1 MERNMYELPDFSQ
14 CVERVI
20 HRFLADCTSIDE
32 AYTEAV
38 SLRQDHI
45 LFSFGSIDTIGSQL
59 PIRDYRAESLLAYW
73 EQHEARA
80 AWKLNPDP
88 HGWNLFVPALISAF
102 EGIIE
107 DVNSEL
113 RYWLNESI
121 SLYSEDFEALNALIQ
136 NHNNPHISD
145 QFGRAVFAPA
155 MVEVVEVE
163 MDDSTNAYY
172 VRLLPEPDFIPPDI
186 QSVYFDTI
194 KIEDEPMTVLLNEA
208 LWYWERTVVENN
220 KTIVYIA
227 ALTSYDH
234 RLIIRTENEGTL
246 SDHRYAYFVDS
257 GYSQIF
263 ESDEV
268 DDMLD
273 WIQDMGFDPMLF
285 C

>member
-1 MERNMYELPDFSQ
+1 
-14 CVERVI
+14 
-20 HRFLADCTSIDE
+20 
-32 AYTEAV
+32 
-38 SLRQDHI
+38 
-45 LFSFGSIDTIGSQL
+45 
-59 PIRDYRAESLLAYW
+59 
-73 EQHEARA
+73 
-80 AWKLNPDP
+80 
-88 HGWNLFVPALISAF
+88 
-102 EGIIE
+102 
-107 DVNSEL
+107 
-113 RYWLNESI
+113 
-121 SLYSEDFEALNALIQ
+121 
-136 NHNNPHISD
+136 
-145 QFGRAVFAPA
+145 VFAPA